1 VFYYVFILIAIR
13 YVYLIMFV
21 IILCIEYVY
30 LSVIC

>member
-1 VFYYVFILIAIR
+1 MFYYVFILIAIR